1 MRLIPFAYGDKI
13 SYMDK
18 ILTTLLGSAVKAKL
32 LRLFLSNPE
41 ASFTVEELAKLTR
54 AKKDALS
61 KELKA
66 LMSIKI
72 VNSKSCQREVAQGKG
87 KNKKNV
93 KRKTKCYS
101 LDMTFPHL
109 QALRRLLL
117 DISPAEEKELVERLG
132 KVASLKLLL
141 ISGVLLQEKDARVD
155 IFLVGNKIK
164 QKALERAV
172 GDIESV
178 VGMEIRYV
186 AFTPEDFSYR
196 LSMYDKLVRDV
207 LDFPHKILINK
218 LGDSWQEL
226 SMV

>member
-1 MRLIPFAYGDKI
+1 
-13 SYMDK
+13 MDK
-18 ILTTLLGSAVKAKL
+18 ILTTLLGSVAKAKL

-41 ASFTVEELAKLTR
+41 VSFTIEELVKLTKS
-54 AKKDALS
+54 KKEALN

-66 LMSIKI
+66 LVNIKL
-72 VNSKSCQREVAQGKG
+72 VSVKSCVREVSQGKG
-87 KNKKNV
+87 KNKKTV

-101 LDMTFPHL
+101 LDLSFPHL

-117 DISPAEEKELVERLG
+117 DISPAEEKELTDRLN
-132 KVASLKLLL
+132 KVASIKLLL
-141 ISGVLLQEKDARVD
+141 ISGALLQEKDARVD

-164 QKALERAV
+164 QKALEKAV
-172 GDIESV
+172 AEIESY
-178 VGMEIRYV
+178 VGVELRYV

-207 LDFPHKILINK
+207 LDFPYKILINK
-218 LGDSWQEL
+218 LGDTWQEL